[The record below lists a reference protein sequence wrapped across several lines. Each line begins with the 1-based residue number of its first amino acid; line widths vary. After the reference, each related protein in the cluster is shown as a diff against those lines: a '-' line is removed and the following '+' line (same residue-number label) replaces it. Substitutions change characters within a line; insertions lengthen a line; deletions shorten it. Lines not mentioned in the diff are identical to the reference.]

1 MIAKT
6 YVKTTA
12 NNAPITVA
20 GSLYTPFNDALAVG
34 SIVTIAVSM
43 AKIGVRFNNIQNK
56 DVKVAKPVLIV
67 HPIIFYTIYHSYH
80 TDSLKKRKFEKT
92 LL

>member
-1 MIAKT
+1 SPKT

-20 GSLYTPFNDALAVG
+20 GNLLYPFFNDALAVG

-56 DVKVAKPVLIV
+56 DVKKVAKPVLIV
-67 HPIIFYTIYHSYH
+67 RAPIICLYHLSFISY
-80 TDSLKKRKFEKT
+80 
-92 LL
+92 